1 VKIDRRIER
10 IEWRVTYTPP
20 DTRGVLE
27 WARYDD
33 ESEAM
38 AVATALNQTP
48 DVFSVSVETRKV
60 VYAPELNNDLF
71 QNSVTL

>member
-1 VKIDRRIER
+1 VTDVATDTDALV
-10 IEWRVTYTPP
+10 RV
-20 DTRGVLE
+20 L
-27 WARYDD
+27 A
-33 ESEAM
+33 EAM